1 LRLTVTCMDE
11 KEKIIAMLR
20 PVADAFVAMI
30 GRSCEVAIHD
40 LTMLQS
46 SLVYL
51 AGNVTKR
58 RLGAPIT
65 DLVVKSLKREG
76 DDVKDILNYKTTTS
90 DGRILKSSTLF
101 FRNLQGKVTVALC
114 LNLETTDFMNSI
126 RFLES
131 FARFDGQAAPNLD
144 ETFASSFTQTIDSLV
159 EQALHEVGKEPSTM
173 STNERL
179 HFVAMLEEKGTFL
192 IKGAVSHVAS
202 LMGVSQFTVYN
213 YLQKI
218 RAGNAL
224 RT

>member
-1 LRLTVTCMDE
+1 MNE

-30 GRSCEVAIHD
+30 GRGCEVAIHD

-51 AGNVTKR
+51 AGDVTKR

-65 DLVVKSLKREG
+65 DLVVKALRSEG
-76 DDVKDILNYKTTTS
+76 DGIKAILNYKTATA
-90 DGRILKSSTLF
+90 DGRVLKSSTIFSRDL
-101 FRNLQGKVTVALC
+101 RGKVIVALC
-114 LNLETTDFMNSI
+114 LNLDTTDFMNSI
-126 RFLES
+126 RLLES
-131 FARFDGQAAPNLD
+131 FVRFNDQAERNLD
-144 ETFASSFTQTIDSLV
+144 ETFASSVTQTIDSLV
-159 EQALHEVGKEPSTM
+159 EQALHEIGKEPSTM
-173 STNERL
+173 STDERRQ
-179 HFVAMLEEKGTFL
+179 FVTLLESKGAFL

-202 LMGVSQFTVYN
+202 IMGISHFTVYN

-218 RAGNAL
+218 RTESAL